1 MEILPRARRTDRERD
16 HAMRTIPERFRHVR
30 NCLKDVVPDNVLFGV
45 NVGRYAVFVER
56 KGRNSAGGGRGRGR
70 GQKNEHTW
78 QNNVDSTGLKLDT
91 DIYWTRGIMDAARKF
106 YNRRKKM
113 TPISMEWYGKVHM
126 PLSDTVIRPTTQ
138 YSADT
143 PHIVSS
149 RVPPTVIRGLHCFH
163 CRRTPHRTWQHTSRS
178 TRLHRNHIAFP
189 NLYIVCSLTKRRIYK

>member
-1 MEILPRARRTDRERD
+1 MSDDTPFLS
-16 HAMRTIPERFRHVR
+16 
-30 NCLKDVVPDNVLFGV
+30 
-45 NVGRYAVFVER
+45 
-56 KGRNSAGGGRGRGR
+56 KGKEGTAPAGGVAAGEVR
-70 GQKNEHTW
+70 QNEHTW
-78 QNNVDSTGLKLDT
+78 QITVDSTGLKLDI
-91 DIYWTRGIMDAARKF
+91 DIYWTCGIMDAARKL
-106 YNRRKKM
+106 YTRSKMM
-113 TPISMEWYGKVHM
+113 TPMSVDWYGKVHM

-189 NLYIVCSLTKRRIYK
+189 NLYIVCSLTKRRI